1 MLGVMSAVAEQM
13 MLREITRR
21 LAQDF
26 PASSPTDVDAAVQQ
40 AYARFESSR
49 IRDFIPLFVEKHARH
64 DLGQR
69 SSAVPV

>member
-1 MLGVMSAVAEQM
+1 M
-13 MLREITRR
+13 
-21 LAQDF
+21 
-26 PASSPTDVDAAVQQ
+26 

-49 IRDFIPLFVEKHARH
+49 IRDFIPLFVEKRARH